1 MQAGQVVGVEAPP
14 NGANATFEARQVPLN
29 TPLRLRATL
38 KLPDLPKQDGKYL
51 GGAVALGG
59 SLAYPLGFV
68 PLGLTAGL
76 AQKDSAGENTAKVL
90 DPSCDTSA
98 GTAACATSKLLMRVA
113 PLSNGLEAQKWGF
126 VALAANLSGL
136 SLPGTTPS

>member
-59 SLAYPLGFV
+59 GRHAEKRPKECF
-68 PLGLTAGL
+68 
-76 AQKDSAGENTAKVL
+76 E
-90 DPSCDTSA
+90 
-98 GTAACATSKLLMRVA
+98 M
-113 PLSNGLEAQKWGF
+113 WF
-126 VALAANLSGL
+126 
-136 SLPGTTPS
+136 